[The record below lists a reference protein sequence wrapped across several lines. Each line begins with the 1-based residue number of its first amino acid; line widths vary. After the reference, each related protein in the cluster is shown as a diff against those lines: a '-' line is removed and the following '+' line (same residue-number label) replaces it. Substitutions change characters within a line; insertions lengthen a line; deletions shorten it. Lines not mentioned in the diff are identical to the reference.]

1 VRIMRNRYD
10 NNLMRRGRKC
20 AFLNNDWPE
29 LYETAREAEQNVTST
44 PLSHRMYALR
54 SLERAV
60 KRLYANDSYLKQPY
74 DDNLAAL
81 GFDFAQPP
89 VVARSLSGGPRSLS
103 GAEGN
108 PASSPRS
115 SQCRKSAIWP
125 SIVINRSAST
135 SCTSRLK
142 SLLANNSVLVY
153 ILTIYREP

>member
-1 VRIMRNRYD
+1 MSNFT
-10 NNLMRRGRKC
+10 
-20 AFLNNDWPE
+20 FLSTDWHD
-29 LYETAREAEQNVTST
+29 LYETAREAEQNVAST
-44 PLSHRMYALR
+44 PLSHRMYARR

-74 DDNLAAL
+74 DDNSAAL

-89 VVARSLSGGPRSLS
+89 VVARSLSRWVSAVET

-125 SIVINRSAST
+125 PIVINRSAST